1 MKDPMKDKLRRK
13 MAAALIV
20 ASMTQSALLPA
31 MGAEPKVSV
40 DETIYVNLDY
50 YGEQTAVNV
59 VKGVTTN
66 GVVSYT
72 DHGDYT
78 KVLNM
83 SNHVQ
88 PVQTE
93 GTLEWD
99 LSQMG
104 NRFYYQ
110 GTLDPA
116 QVEIPWTFDLTY
128 KLNGKE
134 VMAQELAGASGLVEI
149 RVEAEPN
156 EKAALY
162 YRDNMILSVM
172 IPVDMEKC
180 YSVDAPGS
188 QTQTMGETTGVVFT
202 ALPGEKGDFTARIGT
217 ESYESI
223 GVVIMMI
230 PGTTSSLEHVKEI
243 KETKDTWRQAGSDLY
258 DSMDAMMASVE
269 SMRDGIH
276 TVQDSLQS
284 LESARQTISG
294 SRAQIEGQND
304 ISIQALSDLAQQ
316 SAAMVPYLQT
326 AKASAEDIH
335 RDMDALM
342 RTVGSLEVPLQDI
355 DEHLDTIQ
363 NGMGR
368 TEDVIPAL
376 EEALIQVITL
386 DTQLQAQ
393 QAAVLMA
400 IMGLSE
406 TSMEG
411 DIDEDAEYFAD
422 EEAYAAAEAGL
433 EGLIASGKIP
443 SLDSIDP
450 NDPEWEKK
458 QEELTKIH
466 EQTKQEIYE
475 KAYQQYYNGYK
486 NQALGQ
492 LATAVGGIESPRDD
506 LLSKVNALETLAT
519 HSNAMSRSA
528 QTMLRGMDKATDDI
542 RDILVYS
549 DDLLRETVDL
559 HDTISLYY
567 PILQDG
573 LTDSVELVNRTN
585 NLLNQTVASMT
596 IIQNTLK
603 ASSGAL
609 DEGTKD
615 ALAGSMELLDKGLD
629 MLDSTG
635 EIRKSSGV
643 MKTTL
648 DEQLD
653 KFEDENRFLEMDPEA
668 EMLSFTSPKNA
679 EPHSLQII
687 LRTEEISLDDDD
699 DMLVDMETTAPP
711 SNPFARM
718 WRVLV
723 NMWKAVVDVFKNR

>member
-1 MKDPMKDKLRRK
+1 MKDPMKDRLRRK
-13 MAAALIV
+13 MASALIV
-20 ASMTQSALLPA
+20 AALTQTALLPA
-31 MGAEPKVSV
+31 MGAEPAVSV
-40 DETIYVNLDY
+40 DETMYVNLDY
-50 YGEQTAVNV
+50 YGRQTAVNV
-59 VKGVTTN
+59 VKGVNTY
-66 GVVSYT
+66 GVEAYT

-78 KVLNM
+78 KVINM

-88 PVQTE
+88 PVQAE
-93 GTLEWD
+93 GSLEWD

-116 QVEIPWTFDLTY
+116 HVEIPWTFDLTY

-134 VMAQELAGASGLVEI
+134 VKAQELAGASGLVEI
-149 RVEAEPN
+149 RVKAEPN
-156 EKAALY
+156 EKAKQY
-162 YRDNMILSVM
+162 YRDNMLLSVM

-230 PGTTSSLEHVKEI
+230 PGTTSSLEHVKDI

-269 SMRDGIH
+269 SMRDGIR
-276 TVQDSLQS
+276 TVQDSLSS
-284 LESARQTISG
+284 LESARQVIGG
-294 SRAQIEGQND
+294 SRTQIEGQND
-304 ISIQALSDLAQQ
+304 ISIQALADLSQQ

-326 AKASAEDIH
+326 AKESAEDIH

-342 RTVGSLEVPLQDI
+342 HTVSSLEVPLQEI

-363 NGMGR
+363 NGMER

-376 EEALIQVITL
+376 EESLIQVITL

-393 QAAVLMA
+393 QAAVLMTL
-400 IMGLSE
+400 IGLSE

-422 EEAYAAAEAGL
+422 EEAYAAAEEKMEELVAAG
-433 EGLIASGKIP
+433 A
-443 SLDSIDP
+443 IDP
-450 NDPEWEKK
+450 PDALDPDDPAQAEMIKKYEK
-458 QEELTKIH
+458 
-466 EQTKQEIYE
+466 TKQEIYE

-492 LATAVGGIESPRDD
+492 LQTAVGGIESPRDD
-506 LLSKVNALETLAT
+506 LLSKVDALETLAT

-528 QTMLRGMDKATDDI
+528 QTMLNGMDKATDDI

-567 PILQDG
+567 PVLQDG
-573 LTDSVELVNRTN
+573 LTDSQELLNRTN

-609 DEGTKD
+609 DKGAKD
-615 ALAGSMELLDKGLD
+615 ALEGSMELLDKGLD

-653 KFEDENRFLEMDPEA
+653 KFEDENRFLEMDPDA
-668 EMLSFTSPKNA
+668 EMLSFTSSKNP

-687 LRTEEISLDDDD
+687 LRTDEISLDDDD
-699 DMLVDMETTAPP
+699 DTIVDMETTAPP
-711 SNPFARM
+711 SDPFARM

-723 NMWKAVVDVFKNR
+723 NMWNAIVDVFKNR